1 VYRLR
6 DFAVDDLPLLGRE
19 LPGCADTSRDLRGH
33 PGGLCGVVVED
44 PRGRIAGCIVAAR
57 HELVTATRT
66 IGLGIVRVA
75 HVMNEGRIGGVHS
88 LLFELDCAFAE
99 RFEGPDRAL
108 QAVVAQWDEADVW
121 WFRRLRDYEPIAASL
136 WFEGPVA
143 AARAPADVAVEN
155 TDVDAIA
162 GLEFGTVPVAGP
174 VTGVRRSRESFVHA
188 ARRPGRR
195 AWLARRGAQVVAW
208 AVARSDATGAVLED
222 HAIDWRDAPLG
233 TALLAAVAGGQ
244 PSLRTTRWTDHEPE
258 LAALQAAGLRIR
270 GPEQPIA
277 ARVSAFGLAPATV
290 AEFASFGESDVGA
303 RALPRLSHNE
313 RIVTPPPPGTRNTQG
328 DHRRSRGNHPHQP
341 R

>member
-1 VYRLR
+1 MYRLR
-6 DFAVDDLPLLGRE
+6 DFVVDDLPLLGCL
-19 LPGCADTSRDLRGH
+19 LPGAADTARDLRGH

-44 PRGRIAGCIVAAR
+44 PRGRICGCIVAAR

-66 IGLGIVRVA
+66 IGLGIVRMA

-88 LLFELDCAFAE
+88 LLFELDQAFAE
-99 RFEGPDRAL
+99 RCEGPERAL

-136 WFEGPVA
+136 GFEGPVA
-143 AARAPADVAVEN
+143 AAKAPADVVVEGAGA
-155 TDVDAIA
+155 DAIA
-162 GLEFGTVPVAGP
+162 ELEFGTAA

-188 ARRPGRR
+188 ARRPDRR
-195 AWLARRGAQVVAW
+195 SWIARRGAQVVAW
-208 AVARSDATGAVLED
+208 ATARNDAAGAVLED
-222 HAIDWRDAPLG
+222 HTIDWRDVPLA
-233 TALLAAVAGGQ
+233 TALLAAVAGGR
-244 PSLRTTRWTDHEPE
+244 PLRTTRWTDDEAE

-270 GPEQPIA
+270 GPEQLIA

-303 RALPRLSHNE
+303 RALPRLSHND
-313 RIVTPPPPGTRNTQG
+313 RILTPPPPGTRNTQG
-328 DHRRSRGNHPHQP
+328 DHRRRAGNHPHQP

>member
-6 DFAVDDLPLLGRE
+6 DFVVDDLPLLGRE
-19 LPGCADTSRDLRGH
+19 LPPCADTARDLRGH

-44 PRGRIAGCIVAAR
+44 PRGRICGCIVAAR

-99 RFEGPDRAL
+99 RCEGPERAL

-136 WFEGPVA
+136 GFEGPVA
-143 AARAPADVAVEN
+143 AARAPADVVVESACAD
-155 TDVDAIA
+155 TIA
-162 GLEFGTVPVAGP
+162 GLEFGTGP
-174 VTGVRRSRESFVHA
+174 VTGVRKSRESLVHA
-188 ARRPGRR
+188 ARRPGRGV
-195 AWLARRGAQVVAW
+195 WIARRGAQVVAW
-208 AVARSDATGAVLED
+208 ATARNDATGAVLED
-222 HAIDWRDAPLG
+222 HMIDWRDAPLA
-233 TALLAAVAGGQ
+233 TALLAAVNGGQ
-244 PSLRTTRWTDHEPE
+244 PSLRTTRWTDDEAE
-258 LAALQAAGLRIR
+258 LKALQAAGLRIR
-270 GPEQPIA
+270 GPEQQIA

-303 RALPRLSHNE
+303 RALPRLSHND
-313 RIVTPPPPGTRNTQG
+313 RIITPPPPGTRNTHG
-328 DHRRSRGNHPHQP
+328 DHRRSRGHHPHQP